1 LRSIGDRRLS
11 DRELDVVTLAGG
23 LGTRLKAA
31 LPDLP
36 KVLAPVAGRPF
47 LEYLLIQL
55 RDQGFRDVT
64 LAVGHM
70 AERIEAQFGSGQSLG
85 LGLRY
90 SREHE
95 PLGTGGAL
103 RLALALTDS
112 NDLLVLN
119 GDSFFGIDFGALVD
133 FHTRQRA
140 AATIAL
146 ARVPECA
153 RYGSVSIDETGR
165 VLAFREKGETGS
177 GIISGGIYVFARS
190 SIEQI
195 ASGRKVS
202 LEQEVL
208 PSLVGHGLY
217 GVLLD
222 GYFADIGTP
231 DAYEEACRHPRG
243 FVSSTLGGHS

>member
-1 LRSIGDRRLS
+1 MIGA
-11 DRELDVVTLAGG
+11 VVLAGG

-36 KVLAPVAGRPF
+36 KVLAPVAERPF

-70 AERIEAQFGSGQSLG
+70 AECIETQFGDGQSLG

-103 RLALALTDS
+103 RLALALTKS

-119 GDSFFGIDFGALVD
+119 GDSFFGIDFEALVD
-133 FHTRQRA
+133 FHTRQTA

-153 RYGSVSIDETGR
+153 RYGSVSIDEAGR
-165 VLAFREKGETGS
+165 VVAFREKKGETGS
-177 GIISGGIYVFARS
+177 GIINGGIYVFTRS
-190 SIEQI
+190 AIEQI
-195 ASGRKVS
+195 APDRAVS
-202 LEQEVL
+202 LELETL
-208 PSLVGHGLY
+208 PGLVGYGLY

-243 FVSSTLGGHS
+243 FVSSTLGGPS

>member
-1 LRSIGDRRLS
+1 MRAREGGAARHCEVRIVGRTAARSS
-11 DRELDVVTLAGG
+11 T
-23 LGTRLKAA
+23 
-31 LPDLP
+31 PS

-103 RLALALTDS
+103 RLALALTKS

-133 FHTRQRA
+133 FHTRQPA
-140 AATIAL
+140 AATIGL
-146 ARVPECA
+146 ARVPKCA

-177 GIISGGIYVFARS
+177 GIINGGIYVFTRS
-190 SIEQI
+190 AIEQI
-195 ASGRKVS
+195 APDRAVS
-202 LEQEVL
+202 LERETL
-208 PSLVGHGLY
+208 PGLVGYGLY

-231 DAYEEACRHPRG
+231 DAYEEACRHPRA
-243 FVSSTLGGHS
+243 FVSSTLGGYS